1 MELYWKIQDT
11 NHMSRLPKKDK
22 DNQRGRTMKRYDAHD
37 FTDNEI
43 ILKHDSELEEL
54 FKTIDS
60 EENFILTW
68 GDPNTPQ
75 SQIIIGNNITG
86 KVKSGNI
93 ILRAHTTE

>member
-1 MELYWKIQDT
+1 
-11 NHMSRLPKKDK
+11 
-22 DNQRGRTMKRYDAHD
+22 MKRYAAHD
-37 FTDNEI
+37 FTDDEI

-68 GDPNTPQ
+68 GDSNAPQ